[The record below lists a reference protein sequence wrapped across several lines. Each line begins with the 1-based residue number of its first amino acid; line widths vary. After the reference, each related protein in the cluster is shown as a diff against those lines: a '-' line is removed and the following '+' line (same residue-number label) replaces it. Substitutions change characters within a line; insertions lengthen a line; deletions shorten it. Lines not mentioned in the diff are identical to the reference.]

1 MVLWNKLSCL
11 WTLGFC
17 LVTSKRFS
25 VPSIK
30 DKSFIDQCVDAH
42 NELRRQVQPP
52 AANMKYMS
60 WDEGLA
66 KISKAWANQC
76 QMEHNHCLSN
86 SYHCHP
92 IFISMGENIWL
103 GDSYNLTPKSVI
115 NHWYNESI
123 FYNFN
128 RLQCSKICT
137 HYTQVIWANSYK
149 VGCAINICPDLGGTE
164 TAIFICDYGPPGNY
178 ERTPPYTKGVPCSK
192 CGKEDSCENKLCR
205 NKERDTL
212 IEYPNWNPHGK
223 AAQQTACNLLCLVC
237 VLLRLF

>member
-52 AANMKYMS
+52 AANMKYM
-60 WDEGLA
+60 
-66 KISKAWANQC
+66 
-76 QMEHNHCLSN
+76 
-86 SYHCHP
+86 
-92 IFISMGENIWL
+92 
-103 GDSYNLTPKSVI
+103 
-115 NHWYNESI
+115 
-123 FYNFN
+123 
-128 RLQCSKICT
+128 
-137 HYTQVIWANSYK
+137 VIWANSYK